1 MGRTEITTGRQ
12 LPKDFSGR
20 MFTVFVYR
28 AMYWSVEEIA
38 EVVCMSPH
46 TVKMDLRKIYLAL
59 GVEERAAAGQIA
71 WLEGI
76 FQKEDFEGI
85 EWRGFTL

>member
-1 MGRTEITTGRQ
+1 MSRTEITTGRP
-12 LPKDFSGR
+12 LPEGFTGR
-20 MFTVFVYR
+20 MFTVFVYW

-59 GVEERAAAGQIA
+59 DVEERAAAGQIA
-71 WLEGI
+71 WLGGI
-76 FQKEDFEGI
+76 FLKEDFECI
-85 EWRGFTL
+85 EWRG

>member
-1 MGRTEITTGRQ
+1 MGRTEIITGRP
-12 LPKDFSGR
+12 LPKEFTGR
-20 MFTVFVYR
+20 MFTVFVYY

-38 EVVCMSPH
+38 EVVCMSTH
-46 TVKMDLRKIYLAL
+46 SVKMDLRKIYLAL
-59 GVEERAAAGQIA
+59 DVEERAAAEQIA

-85 EWRGFTL
+85 EWRGAAE